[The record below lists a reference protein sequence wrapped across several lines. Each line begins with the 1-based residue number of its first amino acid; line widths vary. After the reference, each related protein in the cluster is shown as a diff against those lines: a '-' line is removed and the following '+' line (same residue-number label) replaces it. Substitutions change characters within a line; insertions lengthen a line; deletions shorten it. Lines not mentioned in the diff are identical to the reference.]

1 MRKRHT
7 SEERERLIAEVKATG
22 DTARVVA
29 ERMGIC
35 ASSAYRWMKDAS
47 DPGAPVFARVVPS
60 RAMPRSAL
68 TVQVGLVAIRVEAGF
83 DAELLRGI
91 VTALGEST

>member
-22 DTARVVA
+22 ETARAVA

-35 ASSAYRWMKDAS
+35 ASSAYRWMKDTA
-47 DPGAPVFARVVPS
+47 DPGAPVFARVVQS
-60 RAMPRSAL
+60 RAVPRSAL
-68 TVQVGLVAIRVEAGF
+68 TVQVGRVAIRVETGF
-83 DAELLRGI
+83 DADLLRGI
-91 VTALGEST
+91 VTALGDPT